1 VEEPP
6 KKEMRNLADEAGNS
20 NAEGREGER

>member
-6 KKEMRNLADEAGNS
+6 KKEMRNLTDEADNS